1 MKQLQRREEIA
12 PDLKWRLE
20 DIYPSDQEWEQ
31 DLAKLKASKQSVLDV
46 RGTLTSGENLL
57 RALQIQD
64 EIG

>member
-31 DLAKLKASKQSVLDV
+31 DLAKLKASKQSVLM
-46 RGTLTSGENLL
+46 
-57 RALQIQD
+57 
-64 EIG
+64 